1 MVLLAEEGVEV
12 HFACW
17 GIVDIVAHDLLIR
30 GGVEVFLADWTRGS
44 RSCGTRDALW
54 WASREGTDPSAK
66 LSVVPSGKGEKLI
79 TSYPANVYMEIMPTN

>member
-12 HFACW
+12 HFVW
-17 GIVDIVAHDLLIR
+17 GTVDIVGHDLLIR

-54 WASREGTDPSAK
+54 
-66 LSVVPSGKGEKLI
+66 
-79 TSYPANVYMEIMPTN
+79 